1 MSPQGRPK
9 GESGRAKP
17 DGMSMHPRRRRIA
30 AALGWVAAAIAL
42 ALVFAAY
49 RRPDVAVDLANQ
61 LWNCF

>member
-1 MSPQGRPK
+1 MSPK
-9 GESGRAKP
+9 
-17 DGMSMHPRRRRIA
+17 RRRIF
-30 AALGWVAAAIAL
+30 AALGWAAAAIAL